1 MPWRGPWP
9 SLPVSCVLWGGTAEE
24 MLTGNLMV
32 SLINSTRGVTDSG
45 LKESREVEIISQR
58 IEVVVEGALISCLF
72 LSGISLFHSF
82 N

>member
-1 MPWRGPWP
+1 
-9 SLPVSCVLWGGTAEE
+9 
-24 MLTGNLMV
+24 MV